1 MTTETI
7 DGRLAELREQ
17 YAIGQQQ
24 LMALDQRRAEV
35 RDTMLRIAGAIKVLE
50 ELEQL
55 GGKAACSP

>member
-24 LMALDQRRAEV
+24 LVTLDQRRTEV
-35 RDTMLRIAGAIKVLE
+35 RDTLLRITGAIKVLE
-50 ELEQL
+50 ELEEL
-55 GGKAACSP
+55 AGKMACSP